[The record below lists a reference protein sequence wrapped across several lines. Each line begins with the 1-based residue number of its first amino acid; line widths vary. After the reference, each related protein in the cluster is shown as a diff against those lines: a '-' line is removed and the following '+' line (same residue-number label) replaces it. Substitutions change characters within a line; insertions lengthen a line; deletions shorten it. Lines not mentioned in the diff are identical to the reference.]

1 MGISSIRFAW
11 ARLNIQ
17 YPLEELSLSQN
28 WNEVLIKEGWEKYL
42 VIEKPFIVELA
53 FACWHWHLPNI
64 PCNWEFSDFAGNDKQ
79 SFIGCAN

>member
-53 FACWHWHLPNI
+53 FAC
-64 PCNWEFSDFAGNDKQ
+64 
-79 SFIGCAN
+79 